1 MYYDDY
7 YDDEKANKLE
17 ALKQRTID
25 LSVQRRQLKQ
35 AISDKEQESYELV
48 EKEENASKEMF
59 DLVNKM
65 ISSNRSFDIAEREKI
80 NNRLDRLNE
89 YQRANNELLSNIDSN
104 LKDTTSLE
112 ALYKAKRDE
121 LEYNYQEQ
129 EKVLQRRLNSLKS
142 EIDQKT
148 QELDQITKEKR
159 LKNFS
164 IRVLQVIIA
173 AAAVILVILFIEW
186 LGNGVSGFFGGI
198 KNWFNGLFN

>member
-1 MYYDDY
+1 MYYS
-7 YDDEKANKLE
+7 EERTNRLE
-17 ALKQRTID
+17 ELKQRSRD
-25 LSVQRRQLKQ
+25 LSNQQYQLEQ
-35 AISDKEQESYELV
+35 AIGDKKRDSYELSKR
-48 EKEENASKEMF
+48 EDKINEEMY
-59 DLVNKM
+59 DLMKK
-65 ISSNRSFDIAEREKI
+65 ITSSNRSFDIAEREKI
-80 NNRLDRLNE
+80 NNRLDRLTE
-89 YQRANNELLSNIDSN
+89 YQRANTELLSNIDSN

-142 EIDQKT
+142 EIDQKI

-173 AAAVILVILFIEW
+173 AAAIILVILFIEW

-198 KNWFNGLFN
+198 VAWWNDLFN

>member
-7 YDDEKANKLE
+7 YDDEKTNKLE
-17 ALKQRTID
+17 ALKQRAID
-25 LSVQRRQLKQ
+25 LSAQRRQLKQ

-48 EKEENASKEMF
+48 EKEDNVSKEMY
-59 DLVNKM
+59 DLASKM

-89 YQRANNELLSNIDSN
+89 YQRANNELLSDIDSK

-198 KNWFNGLFN
+198 VAWWNGLFN

>member
-1 MYYDDY
+1 MYYS
-7 YDDEKANKLE
+7 EERTNRLE
-17 ALKQRTID
+17 ELKQRSRD
-25 LSVQRRQLKQ
+25 LSNQQYQLEQ
-35 AISDKEQESYELV
+35 AIGDKKRDSYELSKR
-48 EKEENASKEMF
+48 EDKINEEMY
-59 DLVNKM
+59 DLMKK
-65 ISSNRSFDIAEREKI
+65 ITSSNRSFDIAEREKI

-142 EIDQKT
+142 EIDQKI

-173 AAAVILVILFIEW
+173 AAAIILVILFIEW

-198 KNWFNGLFN
+198 VAWWNDLFN

>member
-17 ALKQRTID
+17 ALKQKAID
-25 LSVQRRQLKQ
+25 LSAQRRQLKQ
-35 AISDKEQESYELV
+35 AISDKEQENYELV
-48 EKEENASKEMF
+48 EKEDNVSKEMY
-59 DLVNKM
+59 DLASKM

-80 NNRLDRLNE
+80 NNRLDRMNE
-89 YQRANNELLSNIDSN
+89 YQRANNELLSDIDSK

-159 LKNFS
+159 LQNFS
-164 IRVLQVIIA
+164 VRVLQVIIA

-186 LGNGVSGFFGGI
+186 LGNGIGGFFGGI
-198 KNWFNGLFN
+198 VAWWNGLFN